1 MTSYHA
7 FKTSVN
13 RFTVLIHRFSPLLLL
28 IVLGSTLQLQHCCAA
43 LSFNYLFASPFTM
56 SRSYY
61 RPYSFLN
68 VYMASTE
75 YEEDE
80 EESFSREDNPRIQ
93 PPEPIKSKMEPSS
106 SSSNGTISIHYDK
119 DEGING
125 ISIGDEDDNDGI
137 LLQDLAWRVQR
148 LRLEEAHVQRFLKSG
163 PKFLPYEQCRLWVQA
178 WGNRWTSEH
187 EWNQWIELGEK
198 RNSYIPAR
206 PEEYYTKLGKWVSWD
221 HFLGVNL
228 NTTNSSS
235 SVSTVK
241 LDDDGSNDEDWQ

>member
-1 MTSYHA
+1 MSSCDGFT
-7 FKTSVN
+7 
-13 RFTVLIHRFSPLLLL
+13 FTVLVHRFLFLLMLLL
-28 IVLGSTLQLQHCCAA
+28 VHGSTPQLPYSCAA
-43 LSFNYLFASPFTM
+43 LGYFYYVPASPFALP
-56 SRSYY
+56 RSSC

-80 EESFSREDNPRIQ
+80 EESFTTENNPRIQ
-93 PPEPIKSKMEPSS
+93 PLEPVISKDELSS
-106 SSSNGTISIHYDK
+106 SSTSLNATVSFQCDE
-119 DEGING
+119 DEGSGGTN
-125 ISIGDEDDNDGI
+125 IGDEDDNKGV
-137 LLQDLAWRVQR
+137 LLQDLTWRVQR

-178 WGNRWTSEH
+178 WGNRWTSQQ

-228 NTTNSSS
+228 NSTTASSS
-235 SVSTVK
+235 ASTRK
-241 LDDDGSNDEDWQ
+241 RDNDDRNYEDWQ